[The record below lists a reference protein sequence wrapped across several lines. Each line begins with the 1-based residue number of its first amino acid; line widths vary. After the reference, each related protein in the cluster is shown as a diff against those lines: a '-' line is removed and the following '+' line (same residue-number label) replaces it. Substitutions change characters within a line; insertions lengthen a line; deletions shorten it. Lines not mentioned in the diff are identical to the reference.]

1 MANLTKAQQR
11 KIEAVKSFDPSAK
24 VIIETE
30 SFLKHPRVFIEWA
43 KDGDKLY
50 GNHFMAK
57 KGERGGFKILSAY
70 DFLSSS
76 NNKAHQRVI
85 ASLALY
91 DLGIRGTI
99 ALV

>member
-1 MANLTKAQQR
+1 MANLTKAQQKR
-11 KIEAVKSFDPSAK
+11 IEAVKSFDPSAK

-30 SFLKHPRVFIEWA
+30 SFLKHPRVFIEWS

-57 KGERGGFKILSAY
+57 IGERGGFKILSAY
-70 DFLSSS
+70 DFLSYS

-91 DLGIRGTI
+91 DLGMRGTI

>member
-57 KGERGGFKILSAY
+57 IGERGGFKILSAY
-70 DFLSSS
+70 DF
-76 NNKAHQRVI
+76 
-85 ASLALY
+85 
-91 DLGIRGTI
+91 
-99 ALV
+99 

>member
-57 KGERGGFKILSAY
+57 IGERGGFKILSAY

-76 NNKAHQRVI
+76 NNKAHQRGI

>member
-57 KGERGGFKILSAY
+57 IGERGGFKILTAY
-70 DFLSSS
+70 DFFHSS

>member
-30 SFLKHPRVFIEWA
+30 SFLKHPRVFIEWS

-57 KGERGGFKILSAY
+57 IGERGGFKILTAY
-70 DFLSSS
+70 DLLSSS
-76 NNKAHQRVI
+76 KDKAHQKVI